1 MTRESRSGWA
11 STGVALQITRVVIQN
26 YRTIRKSTIE
36 FRPGVTIIV
45 GDNETGK
52 STLLEAIHA
61 ALSGQVGGRSIRY
74 QLHPYLFNRPAA
86 EEFAKSVKSG
96 RHISPPE
103 VLVEVYFDDDI
114 ELARLKGSNNTRKE
128 DVPGVSLRIR
138 LDDSCAPDFS
148 DYISGTAD
156 PNLLPVE
163 FFEVEWMSFAHELMS
178 GRRAIFRSTLIDPS
192 AGDARR
198 GTGRYLSTV
207 VGEHLTNDEQIAL
220 SLAYRSMKLTFQ
232 EHPTVKKLNQGLQ
245 DRKGEVS
252 EKTLS
257 IAMDMSTTHDWDQG
271 VAPLLD
277 DIPFDLVGKGEQSAA
292 RIWLAVDAAKR
303 GANLVMVEEPEN
315 HLSYARLNVLLERMR
330 GQLGDRQMFVTT
342 HSSFVVN
349 KLGIDDVLL
358 FHTTGSLRL
367 SDLGKSTANYFK
379 KLPGHDTLRMV
390 LAKRVILV
398 EGPSDELVV
407 QRAYFDCTGKRP
419 IEDGVD
425 VLAVG
430 ALAFKRYLDIAVK
443 LTRPVAVVTDNDGK
457 PEAVSARY
465 AAYADIANIR
475 ICFSDDVSARTLEPQ
490 LVKANTLE
498 ALRQVLGRH
507 FKDKLEAERWMTT
520 NKTDAALLIH
530 DSEVRIVYP
539 EYIACAIT

>member
-1 MTRESRSGWA
+1 MH
-11 STGVALQITRVVIQN
+11 ITRVVIEN
-26 YRTIRKSTIE
+26 YRTIRKTTVA
-36 FRPGVTIIV
+36 FQPGVTIVV

-74 QLHPYLFNRPAA
+74 QLHPYLFNRAAA
-86 EEFAKSVKSG
+86 EAFAKAVQGGKKVP
-96 RHISPPE
+96 PPE
-103 VLVEVYFDDDI
+103 ILVEVYFSDDD
-114 ELARLKGSNNTRKE
+114 ELVRLKGSNNSRKE
-128 DVPGVSLRIR
+128 DAPGVSLRIR
-138 LDDSCAPDFS
+138 LDKSCVADFTEYV
-148 DYISGTAD
+148 DGTGDAD
-156 PNLLPVE
+156 LLPVE

-178 GRRAIFRSTLIDPS
+178 GRRVLFRSTLIDLS

-207 VGEHLTNDEQIAL
+207 VGDHLTSNEQIAL
-220 SLAYRSMKLTFQ
+220 SLAYRSMKLEFQ
-232 EHPTVKKLNQGLQ
+232 DHPTVKKLNCGLQ

-257 IAMDMSTTHDWDQG
+257 IAMDMTTTSNWDQG

-330 GQLGDRQMFVTT
+330 SQLGSRQMFVTT

-358 FHTTGSLRL
+358 FNTSRSLRL
-367 SDLGKSTANYFK
+367 SELDKSTANYFK

-407 QRAYFDCTGKRP
+407 QRAYLDDTGKRP

-443 LTRPVAVVTDNDGK
+443 LTRPVSVVTDNDGK
-457 PEAVSARY
+457 PEAVRAKY
-465 AAYADIANIR
+465 AAYDGVSNIR
-475 ICFSDDVSARTLEPQ
+475 FCFSDDVTARTLEPQ
-490 LVKANTLE
+490 IVKANTLE
-498 ALRQVLGRH
+498 VLRKVLGKP
-507 FKDKLEAERWMTT
+507 FKDKEAAESWMLK
-520 NKTDAALLIH
+520 NKTEAALLIH
-530 DSEVRIVYP
+530 DNAVRVVYP
-539 EYIACAIT
+539 DYIARALH

>member
-1 MTRESRSGWA
+1 MH
-11 STGVALQITRVVIQN
+11 ITRVVIQN
-26 YRTIRKSTIE
+26 YRTIRKTTVE
-36 FRPGVTIIV
+36 FPPGVTIVV
-45 GDNETGK
+45 GANETGK

-61 ALSGQVGGRSIRY
+61 ALSGQVGGRSIRH
-74 QLHPYLFNRPAA
+74 QLHPYLFNRSAA
-86 EEFAKSVKSG
+86 EEFARSVKNG
-96 RHISPPE
+96 KRIPPPE
-103 VLVEVYFDDDI
+103 ILVEVYLSDDE

-138 LDDSCAPDFS
+138 LDDSCAADFAE
-148 DYISGTAD
+148 YIGGTEDAD
-156 PNLLPVE
+156 LLPVE

-178 GRRAIFRSTLIDPS
+178 GRRVLFRSTLIDPS

-220 SLAYRSMKLTFQ
+220 SLAYRSMKIEFQ
-232 EHPTVKKLNQGLQ
+232 DHPTVKKLNQGLLG
-245 DRKGEVS
+245 RKGEVS

-257 IAMDMSTTHDWDQG
+257 IAMDLTTTSDWDQG

-292 RIWLAVDAAKR
+292 RIWLAVEAAKR

-315 HLSYARLNVLLERMR
+315 HLSYARLNVLLERIR
-330 GQLGDRQMFVTT
+330 SQIGGRQMFVTT

-349 KLGIDDVLL
+349 KLGIDDVLM
-358 FHTTGSLRL
+358 FNTNQSLRL
-367 SDLGKSTANYFK
+367 SDLDKSTTNYFR

-407 QRAYFDCTGKRP
+407 QRAYLDHKGKRP

-443 LTRPVAVVTDNDGK
+443 LKRPAAVVTDNDGK
-457 PEAVSARY
+457 PEAVRAKY
-465 AAYADIANIR
+465 APYDGVNDIR

-490 LVKANTLE
+490 IVQANKIE
-498 ALRQVLGRH
+498 VLRQVLGRD
-507 FKDKLEAERWMTT
+507 FKDKPAAEKWMIA

-530 DSEVRIVYP
+530 DSDIRIVYP
-539 EYIACAIT
+539 EYIADAIA

>member
-1 MTRESRSGWA
+1 MH
-11 STGVALQITRVVIQN
+11 ITRVKIQN
-26 YRTIRKSTIE
+26 YRTIRNTTVE
-36 FRPGVTIIV
+36 FHPGVTIVV

-61 ALSGQVGGRSIRY
+61 AVSGQVGGRSIRY
-74 QLHPYLFNRPAA
+74 QLHPFLFNRAAA
-86 EEFAKSVKSG
+86 EEFAKAVKAG
-96 RHISPPE
+96 KGAPPPE
-103 VLVEVYFDDDI
+103 ILIEVYFSDDD
-114 ELARLKGSNNTRKE
+114 ELVRLKGSNNTRKE

-138 LDDSCAPDFS
+138 LDESCVADFAEYVNGS
-148 DYISGTAD
+148 DD
-156 PNLLPVE
+156 VDVLPVE
-163 FFEVEWMSFAHELMS
+163 FFDVEWTSFAHELMS
-178 GRRAIFRSTLIDPS
+178 GRRMLFRSTLIDPS

-207 VGEHLTNDEQIAL
+207 VGEHLTRDEQIAL

-232 EHPTVKKLNQGLQ
+232 DHPTVKKLNQGLLE
-245 DRKGEVS
+245 RKGEVS

-257 IAMDMSTTHDWDQG
+257 IAMDMTTTSDWDQG

-292 RIWLAVDAAKR
+292 RIWLAVEAAKK

-330 GQLGDRQMFVTT
+330 SQLGNRQMIVTT

-349 KLGIDDVLL
+349 KLGIDEVLL
-358 FHTTGSLRL
+358 FNTSGSLRL
-367 SDLGKSTANYFK
+367 SELGKSTTNYFK

-407 QRAYFDCTGKRP
+407 QRAYLDHTGKRP

-430 ALAFKRYLDIAVK
+430 ALAFRRYLEIAVK
-443 LTRPVAVVTDNDGK
+443 LMRPVSVVTDNDGN
-457 PEAVSARY
+457 PQAVRARY
-465 AAYADIANIR
+465 GEYDGIESIKV
-475 ICFSDDVSARTLEPQ
+475 CVSDDATARTLEPQ
-490 LVKANTLE
+490 LVKLNTIE
-498 ALRQVLGRH
+498 ALRRVLGRP
-507 FKDKLEAERWMTT
+507 FLDKAAAEKWMSN
-520 NKTDAALLIH
+520 NKTDSALLIH
-530 DSEVRIVYP
+530 DSEECLVYP
-539 EYIACAIT
+539 EYITHAIC